1 MFDLIKLRIDN
12 LPEHKFEQVVID
24 NKLQTN
30 SKAGVIY
37 YDNDRTQ
44 NIIDGFYMKVT
55 PKIGRI
61 DINCSLHKFWNW
73 KHIHKQVNH
82 NIFTMNDAIGVIKI
96 LSEVTGVDVWTMRV
110 TYYEIGLN
118 IYLTNNCSQY
128 MDLMQTI
135 GTFDKKKT
143 LYVNP
148 KYKGET
154 VLITEFYNLIKRV
167 YKVYDKV
174 AEMQNKNQSVSDGV
188 NIMRIE
194 TIRKRIENVL
204 VDELFKPPN
213 LLRLTD
219 SFLSDWRTLQF
230 DNCLNVPKGT
240 HQWKVD
246 LCKDIL
252 RNGLESAL
260 NNVDQKGRTPKQ
272 IRLSREFIKY
282 DWNDFKKS
290 VKVIQSPQELEYRK
304 VLYDTLRMTT
314 YRQQER

>member
-1 MFDLIKLRIDN
+1 MFDLIKFRINN
-12 LPEHKFEQVVID
+12 LSECELEQVVLK

-44 NIIDGFYMKVT
+44 NILDGFYMKIT

-73 KHIHKQVNH
+73 RRMHKQVNH
-82 NIFTMNDAIGVIKI
+82 NLFTMSDAIETVKL
-96 LSEVTGVDVWTMRV
+96 LSDVTGVDVWSMRV

-118 IYLTNNCSQY
+118 LYLTNNCSQY
-128 MDLMQTI
+128 MDIMQTI
-135 GTFDKKKT
+135 GPFDKKKT

-148 KYKGET
+148 KYKGQT

-174 AEMQNKNQSVSDGV
+174 VEMQNKNQSINDGV

-194 TIRKRIENVL
+194 TIRKRIENMF

-213 LLRLTD
+213 LLKLTD

-230 DNCLNVPKGT
+230 DNHLNAPKGT
-240 HQWKVD
+240 HQWKID

-260 NNVDQKGRTPKQ
+260 NNIDQKGRTQKQ
-272 IRLSREFIKY
+272 VRLSREFIKY
-282 DWNDFKKS
+282 GWHDFKKLIT
-290 VKVIQSPQELEYRK
+290 VVQSPYEVEYRK
-304 VLYDTLRMTT
+304 VLYDTLKVTT
-314 YRQQER
+314 YRK